1 MSVPEKTH
9 NGNLNRSEI
18 KAAPSA
24 GATRP
29 AGKTD
34 SCDEAL
40 GNPGRFKPETV
51 TTLPVESD
59 NNKCY
64 EAMEVQNDGNVLT
77 VTQKQEE
84 AIRTTRKALNK
95 RSV

>member
-1 MSVPEKTH
+1 MGYDQEKRAKVLSTPQ
-9 NGNLNRSEI
+9 S
-18 KAAPSA
+18 
-24 GATRP
+24 GARRP

-40 GNPGRFKPETV
+40 RSGSLPKSEEV

-64 EAMEVQNDGNVLT
+64 EAMETQNDGNVLII
-77 VTQKQEE
+77 TQKQEK
-84 AIRTTRKALNK
+84 AIAETRKAVNK
-95 RSV
+95 KSL

>member
-1 MSVPEKTH
+1 MAKVPEQTH
-9 NGNLNRSEI
+9 DGNNNRS
-18 KAAPSA
+18 KVAAHPSA

-40 GNPGRFKPETV
+40 GNPGRLKPETV

-64 EAMEVQNDGNVLT
+64 EAMETQNAQLFP
-77 VTQKQEE
+77 
-84 AIRTTRKALNK
+84 ALLC
-95 RSV
+95 